1 MRAFGER
8 ILRAA
13 KLDQRLYEEVENDK
27 TSLSQATMVV
37 VLSSAAA
44 AVGGARGHLSIGSF
58 VASGLVALLAWYV
71 WAYLTYLIGTR
82 LLPEPGTEADLG
94 QLLRTTGFSSAPGLI
109 QLFGIIPGFAGIV
122 FVAAWVWM
130 LMAMVIAIRQALDY
144 STTARAVGV
153 CVIGWLIQLF
163 ILLIFFQLTERPLFG
178 VRG

>member
-1 MRAFGER
+1 MGAFGQR

-27 TSLSQATMVV
+27 TSLGQATIVV

-44 AVGGARGHLSIGSF
+44 AIGGARGHLSIGGF
-58 VASGLVALLAWYV
+58 VASGVVALLAWYV

-82 LLPEPGTEADLG
+82 LLPETGTEADLG

-109 QLFGIIPGFAGIV
+109 QLFGIIPGLAGMV

-163 ILLIFFQLTERPLFG
+163 ILLLFFQLTERPLFG
-178 VRG
+178 ARG